1 MGLVWTEREKTFHTG
16 ETVIALASVLDQL
29 HYSDG
34 ASVEIEAWQIW
45 HHTDKDWFVGDCGG
59 ALKHHLGPQGAVGI
73 ANGDYEKLYGVL
85 TTGDF
90 HLYQLVKAARGGR
103 PRARDLNEAAF
114 TVAAAS
120 ALLQRAKYQPFAIK
134 IS

>member
-1 MGLVWTEREKTFHTG
+1 MGLVWVEREKTFRTG
-16 ETVIALASVLDQL
+16 EAVTALACVFNEL

-34 ASVEIEAWQIW
+34 EPVEVEAWPIW
-45 HHTDKDWFVGDCGG
+45 HRPGKQWFIGDCGG
-59 ALKHHLGPQGAVGI
+59 ALRHHVGPQGAVGI
-73 ANGDYEKLYGVL
+73 ANGDYEKLYGVM

-90 HLYQLVKAARGGR
+90 HLYQLVEPGRGGR
-103 PRARDLNEAAF
+103 PLARDLDEAAF

-120 ALLQRAKYQPFAIK
+120 ALLQRAKYQPFAIA